1 MSQINVNTIKDKSGL
16 GAPSFPN
23 GVNATGI
30 ITATSFSGDG
40 GNLTG
45 IDASSLRVGGTT
57 KVQATSTGLVITGIA
72 TASNFK
78 TGSTNVH
85 SVGVE
90 AAGINVLGADT
101 PIGTGSTIYD
111 NGNAS
116 FNGNVTS
123 DGNITAAGNVTAAG
137 NINANGNIVGDNS
150 TNITGINAIT
160 ASGNISAV
168 DATFTGNVSV
178 GGTLTYEDVSNIDSV
193 GLITARGGVRVTSGG
208 MVVAGISTFSGALDI
223 NAGVNISGLGDF
235 AASTFNN
242 IRAAWSGD
250 GEIDTSSGNLT
261 LDSAGGTVVVDDN
274 LTVNGA
280 TTLGSSSAN
289 NTTYINSTTAAH
301 SNANTLVVGHGSGNY
316 AGMTFQCAAAYSGGI
331 YFTDTDNGQEGGIA
345 YYHNG
350 DQLRF
355 YAGSTQYMSVD
366 SSAIT
371 AVNSVPFVGNLTGN
385 VTGNTSGSSGSC
397 TGNALTA
404 TTLQNA
410 RTIAGVSFNGSA
422 NISLNNNAITNGA
435 GYITSS
441 GISGGF
447 SYGNASNLNSGT
459 LPDAR
464 FPATLPAISGAN
476 LTNVNAT
483 TLDSID
489 SASFARSDIEE
500 TITGKFEFTSS
511 GSWPLKI
518 NGTDDGKIKLS
529 GSSNPKIQFQEGTTD
544 KAQILWHSGG
554 YLRLQNQEDGSILKI
569 QDDIVFS
576 SDDGSNFYKV
586 WHAGNDGVGS
596 GLDADLLDGISGGS
610 YLRSD
615 AADTA
620 SGRITFS
627 GNATSNHDDMATTTG
642 SMGCIEVYNQGSG
655 NDAFMAFHTGSDYAL
670 YFGLDAD
677 TNNLSVGGWSM
688 GANKYKIW
696 HAGNDGSGST
706 LDADLLDGI
715 DSSSFLRSDANDS
728 ASGSYNFTNS
738 YNAFGNSTGSVS
750 NNGSWNARLNLAGS
764 SHARFDVQSVSD
776 GIITTMSAHTGHT
789 KGQLGTRS
797 NHGVSFIA
805 NGNERAVLSTG
816 GAFSVTDTIS
826 DSKGNLRSI
835 PLQSNSGS
843 HTLAASSAG
852 KVLYTDGNT
861 NVNNSVFS
869 AGDAVTIV
877 NNSGSDQTITQGSG
891 LTLYNTGDA
900 STGNRTLASRGM
912 ATIWFASASVAYIS
926 GAGLS

>member
-23 GVNATGI
+23 GVNATGV

-57 KVQATSTGLVITGIA
+57 IVQASSTGLVITGVA

-85 SVGVE
+85 NTGIE

-111 NGNAS
+111 NGNAF
-116 FNGNVTS
+116 FNGT
-123 DGNITAAGNVTAAG
+123 VTAASYAG
-137 NINANGNIVGDNS
+137 VGGTVTVS
-150 TNITGINAIT
+150 TSTGINRWHWSTGGHLIPNVNAAYDIGNAERKVRHLFLSDNSLKFVDDSNNPRNLSVTAGGNLKFDGGFEATSAIF
-160 ASGNISAV
+160 A
-168 DATFTGNVSV
+168 GNVSV
-178 GGTLTYEDVSNIDSV
+178 GGTLTYEDVTNIDSV

-223 NAGVNISGLGDF
+223 NAGVNLSGLGDF
-235 AASTFNN
+235 AACTFNN

-280 TTLGSSSAN
+280 TTLGSPSAN
-289 NTTYINSTTAAH
+289 NTTFINSSTAAN
-301 SNANTLVVGHGSGNY
+301 SEATTLVVGHGSGNY
-316 AGMTFQCAAAYSGGI
+316 AGMTFQCAAGYPGGV
-331 YFTDTDNGQEGGIA
+331 YFTDTDNGKQGGMA
-345 YYHNG
+345 YYHIG

-447 SYGNASNLNSGT
+447 SAGNASNLNSGT
-459 LPDAR
+459 VPSAR
-464 FPATLPAISGAN
+464 LG
-476 LTNVNAT
+476 
-483 TLDSID
+483 
-489 SASFARSDIEE
+489 
-500 TITGKFEFTSS
+500 SS
-511 GSWPLKI
+511 GTRSSSTYLRGDNTWA
-518 NGTDDGKIKLS
+518 DDGCFIR
-529 GSSNPKIQFQEGTTD
+529 
-544 KAQILWHSGG
+544 A
-554 YLRLQNQEDGSILKI
+554 
-569 QDDIVFS
+569 
-576 SDDGSNFYKV
+576 
-586 WHAGNDGVGS
+586 
-596 GLDADLLDGISGGS
+596 
-610 YLRSD
+610 D

-620 SGRITFS
+620 TGRITFS
-627 GNATSNHDDMATTTG
+627 GNATSNHDDMASTTG
-642 SMGCIEVYNQGSG
+642 SMGSIEVYNQGSG
-655 NDAFMAFHTGSDYAL
+655 NDAFMAFHSGSDYAL

-750 NNGSWNARLNLAGS
+750 NDGSWNARVNVAGTT
-764 SHARFDVQSVSD
+764 HARLDVKSVSD
-776 GIITTMSAHTGHT
+776 GIITSMLSHTGHGAG
-789 KGQLGTRS
+789 KIGTRS
-797 NHGVSFIA
+797 AHDLKFLVN
-805 NGNERAVLSTG
+805 NNDRATLTTG

-826 DSKGNLRSI
+826 DSKGNVRSV
-835 PLQSNSGS
+835 PYKNEGS
-843 HTLAASSAG
+843 SYTLVAADAG
-852 KVLYTDGNT
+852 KCITHSSTITVPNG
-861 NVNNSVFS
+861 VFA
-869 AGDAVTIV
+869 AGDVVTLI
-877 NNSGSDQTITQGSG
+877 NNTGSDQQITQGSS
-891 LTLYNTGDA
+891 LTMRNTGDDG
-900 STGNRTLASRGM
+900 STGNVSVKTYAM
-912 ATIWFASASVAYIS
+912 TTIYFTSSGTCWFSTTAKA
-926 GAGLS
+926 

>member
-23 GVNATGI
+23 GVNATGV

-45 IDASSLRVGGTT
+45 IDASSLKVGGTT
-57 KVQATSTGLVITGIA
+57 IVQASTTGLVITGVA

-160 ASGNISAV
+160 ASGNISGA

-208 MVVAGISTFSGALDI
+208 MVVAGVSTFSGALDI

-235 AASTFNN
+235 AASTFND
-242 IRAAWSGD
+242 IRLAYSGD
-250 GEIDTSSGNLT
+250 NIIDTSANNLI
-261 LDSAGGTVVVDDN
+261 LNSASGTVVASGN
-274 LTVNGA
+274 FITNGYNQ
-280 TTLGSSSAN
+280 LGSAIQN

-301 SNANTLVVGHGSGNY
+301 SNATTLVVGHGSGNY
-316 AGMTFQCAAAYSGGI
+316 AGMTFQCAAGYPGGV

-435 GYITSS
+435 GYITASGTAALATSVTVTANNGNNENVYLAFVDSS
-441 GISGGF
+441 AGGTQGIETDAALSYNPSTNALTTTEFIGGLTGNASGTSGGF
-447 SYGNASNLNSGT
+447 TAGNASNLNSGT
-459 LPDAR
+459 VPSAR
-464 FPATLPAISGAN
+464 LG
-476 LTNVNAT
+476 
-483 TLDSID
+483 
-489 SASFARSDIEE
+489 
-500 TITGKFEFTSS
+500 SS
-511 GSWPLKI
+511 GTRSSSTYLRGDNTWV
-518 NGTDDGKIKLS
+518 DDGCFIR
-529 GSSNPKIQFQEGTTD
+529 
-544 KAQILWHSGG
+544 A
-554 YLRLQNQEDGSILKI
+554 
-569 QDDIVFS
+569 
-576 SDDGSNFYKV
+576 
-586 WHAGNDGVGS
+586 
-596 GLDADLLDGISGGS
+596 
-610 YLRSD
+610 D

-620 SGRITFS
+620 TGRITFS
-627 GNATSNHDDMATTTG
+627 GNATSNHDDMASGTG
-642 SMGCIEVYNQGSG
+642 SMGGLEVYNSASG

-677 TNNLSVGGWSM
+677 SNSLAVGGWSM
-688 GANKYKIW
+688 GAVKHKII
-696 HAGNDGSGST
+696 HQGNVGSG
-706 LDADLLDGI
+706 DALSGVNVYASQFHGNGASLTNLNATNIG
-715 DSSSFLRSDANDS
+715 SGTVPTNNLGSGTANNTKFLRGDSTWQETTTIIPNKLSVAGQGGNATWYPLIVS
-728 ASGSYNFTNS
+728 ASGGNADVGTDSGFTFNPSTNVLTAGVFVGRLENLTTSNKSSSYTTVKADAGTMIRTNS
-738 YNAFGNSTGSVS
+738 GVTIGN
-750 NNGSWNARLNLAGS
+750 
-764 SHARFDVQSVSD
+764 
-776 GIITTMSAHTGHT
+776 GIYA
-789 KGQLGTRS
+789 
-797 NHGVSFIA
+797 
-805 NGNERAVLSTG
+805 
-816 GAFSVTDTIS
+816 
-826 DSKGNLRSI
+826 
-835 PLQSNSGS
+835 
-843 HTLAASSAG
+843 
-852 KVLYTDGNT
+852 
-861 NVNNSVFS
+861 
-869 AGDAVTIV
+869 AGDIISIY
-877 NNSGSDQTITQGSG
+877 NNSGSDITITQSNT
-891 LTLYNTGDA
+891 TLRKVGTSD
-900 STGNRTLASRGM
+900 TGNITLAERGLM
-912 ATIWFASASVAYIS
+912 TVTCVSSNEFVCS
-926 GAGLS
+926 GGGMS

>member
-23 GVNATGI
+23 GVNATGV

-45 IDASSLRVGGTT
+45 IDASSLKVGGTT

-90 AAGINVLGADT
+90 AAGINVLGGDT
-101 PIGTGSTIYD
+101 PIGAGSTIYD

-168 DATFTGNVSV
+168 NATFTGNVSV
-178 GGTLTYEDVSNIDSV
+178 GATLTYEDVTNIDSV
-193 GLITARGGVRVTSGG
+193 GLVTARGGVRVTSGG

-242 IRAAWSGD
+242 IRLAYSGD
-250 GEIDTSSGNLT
+250 NEIDTSTGNLI
-261 LDSAGGTVVVDDN
+261 LDSASGTVVVSDN
-274 LTVNGA
+274 FITNGSN
-280 TTLGSSSAN
+280 TLGSALQN

-316 AGMTFQCAAAYSGGI
+316 AGMTFQCAAAYPGGI

-435 GYITSS
+435 GYITASGTAALATSVTVTANNGNNENVYLAFVDSS
-441 GISGGF
+441 AGGTQGIETDGGLSYNPSTNALTTTEFIGGLTGNASGTSGGF
-447 SYGNASNLNSGT
+447 TAGNASNLNSGT
-459 LPDAR
+459 VASAR
-464 FPATLPAISGAN
+464 LG
-476 LTNVNAT
+476 
-483 TLDSID
+483 
-489 SASFARSDIEE
+489 
-500 TITGKFEFTSS
+500 SS
-511 GSWPLKI
+511 GTRSSSTYLRGDNTWA
-518 NGTDDGKIKLS
+518 DDG
-529 GSSNPKIQFQEGTTD
+529 
-544 KAQILWHSGG
+544 
-554 YLRLQNQEDGSILKI
+554 
-569 QDDIVFS
+569 VF
-576 SDDGSNFYKV
+576 
-586 WHAGNDGVGS
+586 
-596 GLDADLLDGISGGS
+596 
-610 YLRSD
+610 LRSD
-615 AADTA
+615 ANDSMSGVLNLTSSTEQKLILSGSNNPMIRFKEGTTNKVQIQWDSTA
-620 SGRITFS
+620 GLIYFW
-627 GNATSNHDDMATTTG
+627 NDEQNTG
-642 SMGCIEVYNQGSG
+642 FQLGSTPKWYNGSG
-655 NDAFMAFHTGSDYAL
+655 YQTL
-670 YFGLDAD
+670 
-677 TNNLSVGGWSM
+677 
-688 GANKYKIW
+688 W
-696 HAGNDGSGST
+696 HQGNDGSGSG

-728 ASGSYNFTNS
+728 ASGSYSFTNS
-738 YNAFGNSTGSVS
+738 YNAFGNGTGSVS
-750 NNGSWNARLNLAGS
+750 NNGSWNARVNVAGS
-764 SHARFDVQSVSD
+764 SHARLDVQSVSD
-776 GIITTMSAHTGHT
+776 GIITTMSAHTGHS

-797 NHGVSFIA
+797 NHGVSFIS
-805 NGNERAVLSTG
+805 NGNERAVLTTG
-816 GAFSVTDTIS
+816 GAFSVIDTIS
-826 DSKGNLRSI
+826 DSKGNVRSV
-835 PLQSNSGS
+835 PTRLEATAY
-843 HTLAASSAG
+843 TLVASDAG
-852 KVLYTDGNT
+852 KCISCDNGCTVPN
-861 NVNNSVFS
+861 NVFA
-869 AGDAVTIV
+869 AGDVVTII
-877 NNSGSDQTITQGSG
+877 NTATSNKTITQGSG
-891 LTLYNTGDA
+891 LTMRNTGDDGNYGNVDVKQYA
-900 STGNRTLASRGM
+900 MCTVIFTHPTVCLFSTTDKS
-912 ATIWFASASVAYIS
+912 
-926 GAGLS
+926 